1 MQHTQAHPA
10 PVTMMVTRHIS
21 PERYADFR
29 EWMRQGE
36 ILAAGFPGFLGSGVL
51 HPPEGGDQFQIVMR
65 FDAPDSLHRFE
76 HSLPRRMW
84 LERGTGLVLES
95 RIDRASG
102 MDTWFGSPKLAPPRW
117 KQAVSIW
124 IAYFPMLLLFSFIFK
139 DQLASLPLFWRVLI
153 TTATM
158 TPILSFV
165 CIPVITRLLRG
176 WLQPAQPTRGVLWR
190 VAPRWRLNRR

>member
-76 HSLPRRMW
+76 HSLPRSSHIRRGSECSKRCRLSGASNRM
-84 LERGTGLVLES
+84 T
-95 RIDRASG
+95 I
-102 MDTWFGSPKLAPPRW
+102 
-117 KQAVSIW
+117 
-124 IAYFPMLLLFSFIFK
+124 
-139 DQLASLPLFWRVLI
+139 
-153 TTATM
+153 
-158 TPILSFV
+158 
-165 CIPVITRLLRG
+165 
-176 WLQPAQPTRGVLWR
+176 
-190 VAPRWRLNRR
+190 

>member
-1 MQHTQAHPA
+1 
-10 PVTMMVTRHIS
+10 
-21 PERYADFR
+21 
-29 EWMRQGE
+29 
-36 ILAAGFPGFLGSGVL
+36 
-51 HPPEGGDQFQIVMR
+51 
-65 FDAPDSLHRFE
+65 
-76 HSLPRRMW
+76 
-84 LERGTGLVLES
+84 
-95 RIDRASG
+95 
-102 MDTWFGSPKLAPPRW
+102 
-117 KQAVSIW
+117 
-124 IAYFPMLLLFSFIFK
+124 MLLLFSFIFK